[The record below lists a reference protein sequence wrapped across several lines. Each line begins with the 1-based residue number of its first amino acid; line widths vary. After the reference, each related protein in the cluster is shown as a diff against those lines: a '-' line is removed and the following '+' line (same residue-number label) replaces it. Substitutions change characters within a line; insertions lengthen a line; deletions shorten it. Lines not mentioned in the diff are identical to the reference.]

1 MVASAEVEPRAVFVF
16 GTEGG
21 MVVVAVAAD
30 VDSVTAAL
38 ALG

>member
-21 MVVVAVAAD
+21 MVVVAAAD